1 MYFAAKQVFRR
12 GRARGEVVG
21 TGRDYRRPSARA
33 EEAAYGLAERR
44 LHVDGA

>member
-1 MYFAAKQVFRR
+1 MYFAARRVFRR
-12 GRARGEVVG
+12 GRARDAAAGAR
-21 TGRDYRRPSARA
+21 RDYRRPSARA